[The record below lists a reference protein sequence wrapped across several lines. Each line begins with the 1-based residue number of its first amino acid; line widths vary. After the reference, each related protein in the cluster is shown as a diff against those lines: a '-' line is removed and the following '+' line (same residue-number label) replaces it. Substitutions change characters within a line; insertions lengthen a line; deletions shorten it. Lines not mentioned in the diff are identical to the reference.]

1 MLGECVCEYIRVS
14 VSAYVLSMSG
24 IGQELHGAPQS
35 LREAS
40 RGELHGFRLPAG
52 EATVESLSR
61 ASDASSTVQLKTL
74 LRAAAGLARPGF
86 PPGEGRTRIY
96 FCNKGGELGSPEEAR
111 AGVRPR
117 KAQAA
122 PCVLAP
128 SCPVRGAGAAT
139 APGTGLPPS
148 DPTPHLLLL
157 SVGPSSLRAQTAWA
171 AAGEPPGCQ
180 SPARGWPAAAAHSG
194 PGPLELTKPPLD
206 GRAGGTGAPSVNTN
220 GASERKESGD
230 SSSFAPPS
238 PPPPKG
244 ESGLGPCPGTGPL
257 AGELGPGGASLLVN
271 H

>member
-1 MLGECVCEYIRVS
+1 MLESDPCWGLYK
-14 VSAYVLSMSG
+14 A
-24 IGQELHGAPQS
+24 AP
-35 LREAS
+35 
-40 RGELHGFRLPAG
+40 
-52 EATVESLSR
+52 
-61 ASDASSTVQLKTL
+61 
-74 LRAAAGLARPGF
+74 
-86 PPGEGRTRIY
+86 
-96 FCNKGGELGSPEEAR
+96 SP
-111 AGVRPR
+111 

-180 SPARGWPAAAAHSG
+180 SPARGRPAAAAHSG
-194 PGPLELTKPPLD
+194 PGPLELTKPPWTAERG
-206 GRAGGTGAPSVNTN
+206 GRGPSVNTN

-238 PPPPKG
+238 PPPAQGGVWP
-244 ESGLGPCPGTGPL
+244 GPL
-257 AGELGPGGASLLVN
+257 SWDWTPCWGAGARRCLPPCKSLAHGRPITAQGRGRLRPIRVQLY
-271 H
+271 

>member
-1 MLGECVCEYIRVS
+1 MLESDPCWGLYK
-14 VSAYVLSMSG
+14 A
-24 IGQELHGAPQS
+24 AP
-35 LREAS
+35 
-40 RGELHGFRLPAG
+40 
-52 EATVESLSR
+52 
-61 ASDASSTVQLKTL
+61 
-74 LRAAAGLARPGF
+74 
-86 PPGEGRTRIY
+86 
-96 FCNKGGELGSPEEAR
+96 SP
-111 AGVRPR
+111 

-206 GRAGGTGAPSVNTN
+206 GRAGGTGPPRSTLMEQVKGKNQVTRVALLPLPLPRPRGSLAWAPVLGLDPLLGSW
-220 GASERKESGD
+220 ARRCL
-230 SSSFAPPS
+230 PPCKS
-238 PPPPKG
+238 
-244 ESGLGPCPGTGPL
+244 L
-257 AGELGPGGASLLVN
+257 AHGRPITAQGRGRLRPIRVQLY
-271 H
+271 